1 MVFGVLLYVGLLVG
15 SFLSVFVGLQY
26 VSDGFQRYREDHAV
40 TDTPISRLDAV
51 ALGTVAVSG
60 TVQPLGETVQV
71 PVGDEDCV
79 CYDLTVRDHTTTA
92 WSTEV
97 DERESVPFVVDDGH
111 GRARVDP
118 AAFTLDLTDDRQASF
133 EVKSYD
139 DPPARVAAFAED
151 RDLPDLGMSKDRE
164 FEYEYL
170 APGDEVYVFGR
181 ATIDETRE
189 DEVAKPIVVEG
200 DVGDALL
207 ANKVRE
213 TLQDE
218 RRFSLVKSVAIGVV
232 LSTVGLA
239 AFLWLSGI
247 AQLFLGA

>member
-1 MVFGVLLYVGLLVG
+1 MVLGVLFYVGVLVG
-15 SFLSVFVGLQY
+15 SFVSVFVGLQY
-26 VSDGFQRYREDHAV
+26 VSDGFKRYREDHAV
-40 TDTPISRLDAV
+40 TDTPVSKLDSV

-60 TVQPLGETVQV
+60 TVRPLDDSTTV
-71 PVGDEDCV
+71 PVGGEDCV

-92 WSTEV
+92 WSTEF
-97 DERESVPFVVDDGH
+97 DERESVPFVVDDGNGH
-111 GRARVDP
+111 VRVDP
-118 AAFTLDLTDDRQASF
+118 AAFTFDLTDDRTESF

-139 DPPARVAAFAED
+139 EPPDLVAEFAEEA
-151 RDLPDLGMSKDRE
+151 DLPSLGMSKDRT
-164 FEYEYL
+164 FEYEYV

-189 DEVAKPIVVEG
+189 DEVAKPVAVEG
-200 DVGDALL
+200 DVRDALL
-207 ANKVRE
+207 ANKSRD

-218 RRFSLVKSVAIGVV
+218 RKFSLVKSVAIGVV
-232 LSTVGLA
+232 LSTAGLA